1 MDPSASQSGQ
11 RPRPTYPRAPSRAS
25 TIGSNTRSV
34 SSSNT
39 SHMQPA
45 SPAQSFAQPQR
56 FYTTTTAA
64 SPRSGS
70 RATPQL
76 SREASGELTRPP
88 TMSTFLQEKLQ
99 KERRAESE
107 KLGSSTSSRHN
118 LDMSASVDLGRVATE
133 RSFRSSDYEPQRP
146 QSSAGTESAKRKGLG
161 VKEMEQV
168 VSSLHKQ
175 NFDLKL
181 ELYHRRERQT
191 KLEERLGVLEA
202 EKHDAQKL
210 SDKLQADLGKR
221 DKAIEEAVSM
231 IVELEA
237 KVDQLLNE
245 RTMVQHVE
253 SQGIYAST
261 DGFEDYDDSIAN
273 SSTADLRQL
282 QDRSKTPTVNRMPSF
297 LSEHNATTEN
307 LRNVYI
313 GNRASIMSLRR
324 ISGGHSEAD
333 NAMMN
338 GQASPTLSVLS
349 ESSFMSVYGQK
360 GGDTT
365 VIDFDDPIA
374 LSGFDGSS
382 PVIVQESPAS
392 GARNQKQQQY
402 YDNDH
407 VLSSKNLQEYRPA
420 TVQPINDVLSHDSPL
435 QRLERRDSGP
445 RTGWPYVSP
454 HPVSRNEASQN
465 QHRISVHGSPA
476 RRPVKDEKRAAL
488 RKVVTDAGG
497 VRLHDQA
504 MPPTP
509 DTISSSTLQRYK
521 NSNDDLSVRH
531 QVSDERRRISSNET
545 QQARE
550 PQATE
555 QSGGV
560 SLLQKEPS
568 RNARSSR
575 QPDAGAMPSYDPYG
589 AKNIP
594 RPQSAGDTTVSHKRN
609 HSWDSDDES
618 DTKSLQSS
626 LDIWMRESIKLPKTT
641 GGRVSPDL
649 FGFPTSMARGGW
661 AASSLFDPKQRLGS
675 MPSTDY
681 MHDLLSLREALLS
694 PNLPPP
700 PPPDRRSSLYGVG
713 RSMSAMPTAEKPLAA
728 EGTWQAPPPSS
739 SGGGSAATR
748 TRRNS
753 DAADLR
759 SSTRTPVQGDHKRGS
774 SSSTSANH
782 QHPPISWQQG
792 SRTGLK
798 GFFRRSLPAGGG
810 LPPVAGSSPAKSDCI
825 SCAQDTDTP
834 ALSWASR
841 SSAAA
846 HDCDRTGATPPPIML
861 NNPRQAAR
869 RSSIAA
875 VSHDDASTPVAA
887 PAAVDA
893 QSVKSQAADAMS
905 QHSIPNSQST
915 TGTRRKWLPGF
926 SRNKT

>member
-1 MDPSASQSGQ
+1 MDSSTSQSGQ
-11 RPRPTYPRAPSRAS
+11 RPRPPYPRAPSRAS

-64 SPRSGS
+64 SPRSSS

-76 SREASGELTRPP
+76 SREASGELARPP

-118 LDMSASVDLGRVATE
+118 LDMSASVDLGRVATD
-133 RSFRSSDYEPQRP
+133 RSFRSSDHEPQRP
-146 QSSAGTESAKRKGLG
+146 QSSAGMESAKKKGLG

-191 KLEERLGVLEA
+191 KLEERLGALEV

-253 SQGIYAST
+253 SQGFYAST

-273 SSTADLRQL
+273 SSTADLTQL

-313 GNRASIMSLRR
+313 GNRASILSLRR

-338 GQASPTLSVLS
+338 GLASPTLSVLS

-392 GARNQKQQQY
+392 GARNQKHQQY

-407 VLSSKNLQEYRPA
+407 LLSSKHQQEYRPA
-420 TVQPINDVLSHDSPL
+420 TVRPINDVLSQDSPL
-435 QRLERRDSGP
+435 QRLEKGDSGP
-445 RTGWPYVSP
+445 RTGGPDVPLHQADRS
-454 HPVSRNEASQN
+454 EASQN
-465 QHRISVHGSPA
+465 QHRNSVHGSPA
-476 RRPVKDEKRAAL
+476 RRSIKDEKRAAL

-497 VRLHDQA
+497 VRLYDQA

-521 NSNDDLSVRH
+521 NSNDNLSVRH
-531 QVSDERRRISSNET
+531 QVSDERQRISSNET
-545 QQARE
+545 RQTRE
-550 PQATE
+550 PHAAE
-555 QSGGV
+555 QSGGGV

-589 AKNIP
+589 SKNIP
-594 RPQSAGDTTVSHKRN
+594 RPHSAGDTTVSHKRN
-609 HSWDSDDES
+609 NSWDSDDES

-626 LDIWMRESIKLPKTT
+626 LDIWMRESTKLPKTT
-641 GGRVSPDL
+641 AGRVSPDL

-675 MPSTDY
+675 MTSTDY

-713 RSMSAMPTAEKPLAA
+713 RSMSAMPTTEKPLAA

-739 SGGGSAATR
+739 GAASATAR
-748 TRRNS
+748 NRRNS

-759 SSTRTPVQGDHKRGS
+759 SSTRTPVQGDHKRGN

-792 SRTGLK
+792 PRTGLK
-798 GFFRRSLPAGGG
+798 GLFRRSLPGGG
-810 LPPVAGSSPAKSDCI
+810 IPPSATVSSPAKSDCI
-825 SCAQDTDTP
+825 SCAQDADAP
-834 ALSWASR
+834 ASSWASR
-841 SSAAA
+841 SSAAT

-869 RSSIAA
+869 RSSIAT
-875 VSHDDASTPVAA
+875 VSYDGASSSAAA

-926 SRNKT
+926 SRNKA

>member
-1 MDPSASQSGQ
+1 
-11 RPRPTYPRAPSRAS
+11 
-25 TIGSNTRSV
+25 
-34 SSSNT
+34 
-39 SHMQPA
+39 
-45 SPAQSFAQPQR
+45 
-56 FYTTTTAA
+56 
-64 SPRSGS
+64 
-70 RATPQL
+70 
-76 SREASGELTRPP
+76 
-88 TMSTFLQEKLQ
+88 MSTFLQEKLQ

-118 LDMSASVDLGRVATE
+118 LDMSASVDLGRIATE
-133 RSFRSSDYEPQRP
+133 RSFKSSDYEPQRP
-146 QSSAGTESAKRKGLG
+146 QSSAGMESAKKKGLG

-191 KLEERLGVLEA
+191 KLEERLGALEV

-253 SQGIYAST
+253 SQGLYAST
-261 DGFEDYDDSIAN
+261 DGLEDYDDSVAN
-273 SSTADLRQL
+273 SSTADLMQL

-307 LRNVYI
+307 LRNVYS

-333 NAMMN
+333 HAMN
-338 GQASPTLSVLS
+338 GLASPTLSVLS

-382 PVIVQESPAS
+382 PVIVQECPAS
-392 GARNQKQQQY
+392 GARSRKHQQY

-407 VLSSKNLQEYRPA
+407 LKSSQHQQDYRPA
-420 TVQPINDVLSHDSPL
+420 TVQPINDVLSHNSPL
-435 QRLERRDSGP
+435 QRLERAESQP
-445 RTGWPYVSP
+445 RTGGPDVPP
-454 HPVSRNEASQN
+454 HQASRNEASQN
-465 QHRISVHGSPA
+465 QHHNGVLGSPA
-476 RRPVKDEKRAAL
+476 RQSIKDEKRAAL
-488 RKVVTDAGG
+488 RKVMTDAGG

-521 NSNDDLSVRH
+521 NSNDNMSVRH
-531 QVSDERRRISSNET
+531 QVSDERQRVSSSET
-545 QQARE
+545 RQTRE
-550 PQATE
+550 LQATE
-555 QSGGV
+555 QSSGGV
-560 SLLQKEPS
+560 SLLQREPL

-589 AKNIP
+589 AKNIS
-594 RPQSAGDTTVSHKRN
+594 RPHSAGDSTVSHKQN
-609 HSWDSDDES
+609 NSWDSDDES

-626 LDIWMRESIKLPKTT
+626 LDIWMRESTKLPKIT

-661 AASSLFDPKQRLGS
+661 ATSSLFDPKQRLGS
-675 MPSTDY
+675 MPSTNY

-700 PPPDRRSSLYGVG
+700 PPPDRRSSLHGVG
-713 RSMSAMPTAEKPLAA
+713 RSMSAMPTTEKPLAA
-728 EGTWQAPPPSS
+728 EGTWQAPPSS
-739 SGGGSAATR
+739 SGAASAAAR
-748 TRRNS
+748 NRRNS

-759 SSTRTPVQGDHKRGS
+759 SSTRTPVQGDHKRGN

-792 SRTGLK
+792 PRSGLK
-798 GFFRRSLPAGGG
+798 GLFRRSLPGGG
-810 LPPVAGSSPAKSDCI
+810 VPPPAASSPAKSDCA
-825 SCAQDTDTP
+825 SCVQDTDAP
-834 ALSWASR
+834 ASSWASR

-869 RSSIAA
+869 RSSVAT
-875 VSHDDASTPVAA
+875 VSYDGASSSAPVA
-887 PAAVDA
+887 DA
-893 QSVKSQAADAMS
+893 RSVKSQAADAMS

-915 TGTRRKWLPGF
+915 TGTRRKWLSGF
-926 SRNKT
+926 SRNKS